1 MGDDISQ
8 LRSQF
13 TRTKKHEF
21 LLVVAVAV
29 LFCFVLFCFLFWIDE
44 ELVHYVN

>member
-1 MGDDISQ
+1 MGDDIPQ

-29 LFCFVLFCFLFWIDE
+29 AVVVLFLFCFVLFSGSMRS
-44 ELVHYVN
+44 